1 MNPEL
6 RKLDGG
12 KIHKFH
18 SFFILWRFAVITDM
32 TVLLKVLP
40 NNVQLYAISLA
51 LSCCILGWTLQF
63 LKLEDMKIFWI
74 LFTLQRVT
82 ISFPIYS
89 FSLAVLHFPIL
100 CIQWSLQNMTQSS
113 FLVFFSFFTLLF
125 VLNLSSPNNQPCFSP
140 AHPLF
145 SLYLKMEE
153 HFAVFLSF
161 TKYNWIWILEAFT
174 SSLCFLTSRMQL
186 SMLQLFFFLALW
198 LLCSE
203 ISWALAYD
211 FVCNPHAFRRKEGEW
226 ISLPCYCSPHLS
238 DVKSCLSGL

>member
-6 RKLDGG
+6 CKLDGG

-145 SLYLKMEE
+145 ISLFKNGRT
-153 HFAVFLSF
+153 FC
-161 TKYNWIWILEAFT
+161 
-174 SSLCFLTSRMQL
+174 CFL
-186 SMLQLFFFLALW
+186 FLHK
-198 LLCSE
+198 
-203 ISWALAYD
+203 
-211 FVCNPHAFRRKEGEW
+211 V
-226 ISLPCYCSPHLS
+226 
-238 DVKSCLSGL
+238 